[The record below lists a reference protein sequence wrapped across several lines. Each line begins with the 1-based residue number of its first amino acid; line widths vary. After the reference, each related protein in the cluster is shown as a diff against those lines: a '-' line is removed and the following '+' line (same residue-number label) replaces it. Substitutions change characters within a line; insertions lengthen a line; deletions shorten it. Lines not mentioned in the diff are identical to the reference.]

1 MRNSAIEGRDADR
14 GRHMEWK
21 LYVRNENFREPVET
35 CTSYSSQA
43 DALRGAYTLF
53 VRPSLLK
60 KPFLI
65 EGPDGQRM
73 DREQIETWCRDHQ
86 AQ

>member
-1 MRNSAIEGRDADR
+1 
-14 GRHMEWK
+14 MEWK
-21 LYVRNENFREPVET
+21 LYVRNENFREPVES
-35 CTSYSSQA
+35 CTSHSSQA
-43 DALRGAYTLF
+43 DALRSAYIL
-53 VRPSLLK
+53 VLRPSLLK